1 MAKFSR
7 QETLRAMK
15 EIGLV
20 PVFTHPDAA
29 VAARVVAAIADG
41 GARVIEFT
49 NRGEGALR
57 AFSEL
62 IVFCRKERP
71 EVILGVGSV
80 VDAPTAALFINT
92 GADFVV
98 GPVLD
103 EEIAFLCNTRKIPY
117 CPGCGSATEINRAH
131 RLGVEICKVFPG
143 GEVGGPGFV
152 KGVRGPMPWT
162 ELMPTG
168 GVEPTEASLSAW
180 FGAGV
185 ACVGIGSNLVTKDIV
200 DAGRFDELTE
210 KVRRTIEII
219 ARVRAN
225 KK

>member
-1 MAKFSR
+1 MARFSR
-7 QETLRAMK
+7 QETLLAMK

-20 PVFTHPDAA
+20 PVFTHPDPA
-29 VAARVVAAIADG
+29 VGARVVAACADG
-41 GARVIEFT
+41 GARAIEFT
-49 NRGEGALR
+49 NRGEGAYR

-80 VDAPTAALFINT
+80 VDAPTAALFIGA

-103 EEIAFLCNTRKIPY
+103 EEIAFLCNTRKVPY
-117 CPGCGSATEINRAH
+117 CPGCGSATEIQRAH

-152 KGVRGPMPWT
+152 KGVRGPMPWA

-168 GVEPTEASLSAW
+168 GVDPTEQSLAAW
-180 FGAGV
+180 FNAGV
-185 ACVGIGSNLVTKDIV
+185 ACVGIGSNLVTKDLV
-200 DAGRFDELTE
+200 EGGRFDELTK
-210 KVRRTIEII
+210 KVRETIEII
-219 ARVRAN
+219 RRVRTN